1 MVVKKAVYRMSTH
14 RKPVKRYSRWK
25 RFRHRLEA
33 ALLTPALWVIPFL
46 PYQAVRRIGR
56 CVGWLS
62 YWFLAGQRRI
72 ALANLDVAFG
82 DARTRLEKARIARAS
97 FQSFGAA
104 MLGLFWSAR
113 LTPTLTQQ
121 LVELNGSSLQLIR
134 DCKARGKGVIFIMM
148 HYGDWELQSPAFG
161 FQEIPLTII
170 TKRMRNPAFERIFV
184 KLRSQWGH
192 SVVAGQFAM
201 FHVLRTLKRGGC
213 AAVLIDQHVG
223 LRSGG
228 TWCDF
233 FGLPVLTNST
243 IGQLELRS
251 GAAIV
256 TSIAHPLSDGR
267 IRIDCQELPY
277 QPTGDA
283 QADIQ
288 TISQRCLDFCEAVIR
303 DRPEHWLW
311 SYKRWRARPHPE
323 LGRFPAYSRQYGV

>member
-1 MVVKKAVYRMSTH
+1 MVTH
-14 RKPVKRYSRWK
+14 RKTVKRYSRWK

-33 ALLTPALWVIPFL
+33 ALLTPVLRVIPLF
-46 PYQAVRRIGR
+46 PYHAVRRIGR
-56 CVGWLS
+56 CLGWLS

-113 LTPTLTQQ
+113 LTPALTQQ

-134 DCKARGKGVIFIMM
+134 DCTARGKGVIFIMM
-148 HYGDWELQSPAFG
+148 HYGDWELQGPAFG
-161 FQEIPLTII
+161 FHEVPLTII
-170 TKRMRNPAFERIFV
+170 AKRMRNPALERIFL
-184 KLRSQWGH
+184 KLRSQRGH
-192 SVVAGQFAM
+192 RVVAGPFAM
-201 FHVLRTLKRGGC
+201 LNVLKTLKRGGC

-223 LRSGG
+223 VRSGG

-256 TSIAHPLSDGR
+256 TSIAHPLPDGR
-267 IRIDCQELPY
+267 IRIDCQELSYRPS
-277 QPTGDA
+277 GDD

-288 TISQRCLDFCEAVIR
+288 SISQQCLHFCETVIR
-303 DRPEHWLW
+303 KAPEHWLW

-323 LGRFPAYSRQYGV
+323 LGRFPAYSRQYGL

>member
-1 MVVKKAVYRMSTH
+1 MSTH
-14 RKPVKRYSRWK
+14 RKAGKRYSRWK

-33 ALLTPALWVIPFL
+33 ALLTPALWVVPFF

-56 CVGWLS
+56 CVGWFGF
-62 YWFLAGQRRI
+62 WFLGDQRRV

-82 DARTRLEKARIARAS
+82 DTKTRREKMQIARAS

-113 LTPTLTQQ
+113 LTPALTKQI
-121 LVELNGSSLQLIR
+121 VEVDDTSLQMIR
-134 DCKARGKGVIFIMM
+134 DCMARGKGVIFIMM
-148 HYGDWELQSPAFG
+148 HYGDWELQGPAFG
-161 FQEIPLTII
+161 FREIPMTAIA
-170 TKRMRNPAFERIFV
+170 KRMRNPALERIFV
-184 KLRSQWGH
+184 QLRSQWGH
-192 SVVAGQFAM
+192 RVVTGPYAM
-201 FHVLRTLKRGGC
+201 LRVLKTLKRGGC
-213 AAVLIDQHVG
+213 AAVLVDQHVG

-243 IGQLELRS
+243 IGQLKLLS

-256 TSIAHPLSDGR
+256 TSIARPLPDGR
-267 IRIDCQELPY
+267 IRIDCREFPH
-277 QPTGDA
+277 QPSGND

-288 TISQRCLDFCEAVIR
+288 TISQQCLNFCETVIR
-303 DRPEHWLW
+303 DQPEHWLW
-311 SYKRWRARPHPE
+311 SYKRWKARPHSE